1 MELISSM
8 PSQKVKMTVNDE
20 TGKLITI
27 NRVNDF
33 IKPINQS
40 VYELL
45 LKSIKWD
52 EEISI
57 EEADSL
63 LEKSFYPFKQVLYL
77 FKKIFVF
84 NI

>member
-1 MELISSM
+1 MEAHDESG
-8 PSQKVKMTVNDE
+8 KVV
-20 TGKLITI
+20 II
-27 NRVNDF
+27 NRANDF
-33 IKPINQS
+33 VKPINQS

-63 LEKSFYPFKQVLYL
+63 LEKSFYPFKKV
-77 FKKIFVF
+77 
-84 NI
+84 

>member
-1 MELISSM
+1 MEIISSM
-8 PSQKVKMTVNDE
+8 PSQKVKMEAHDE
-20 TGKLITI
+20 SGKVVII
-27 NRVNDF
+27 NRANDF
-33 IKPINQS
+33 VKPINQS

-63 LEKSFYPFKQVLYL
+63 LEKSFYPFKQVFFSFHL
-77 FKKIFVF
+77 
-84 NI
+84 